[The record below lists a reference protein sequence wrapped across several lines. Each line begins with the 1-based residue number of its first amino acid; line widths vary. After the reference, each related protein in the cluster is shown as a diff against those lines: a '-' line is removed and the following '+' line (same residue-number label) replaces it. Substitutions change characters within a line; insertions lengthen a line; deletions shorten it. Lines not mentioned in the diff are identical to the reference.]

1 MQIDLKESLNLQNQR
16 KVNIGTDYLVIL
28 SLFLNMFEIIYT
40 ALFVFVVAE
49 KRKGPSVLDMLKNKK
64 KK

>member
-1 MQIDLKESLNLQNQR
+1 
-16 KVNIGTDYLVIL
+16 
-28 SLFLNMFEIIYT
+28 MFEIIYT